1 MEPIATLQPLFDEL
15 QSSVPGLVQYLE
27 GIAGI
32 FQLEFNEK
40 IFVYQV
46 VSPEQKVMLD
56 FLGGCPA
63 PPHDGWENTPQ
74 TRLDAVAE
82 FIESPQFF
90 EYVKELRIGGSVID
104 KTVLLALEECV
115 NRFSNKTWID
125 ELFEELSKID
135 FENDGYIVLVFS
147 VDPRESSL
155 KRLQNLLIHEWIH
168 LLFFKSGINFQDK
181 FSRIDDVWLYDE
193 GLATWIESHFAAGTW
208 DNRVSLGR
216 KVDDLKLRGAPIS
229 AFGYYGMAVWF
240 TEKFISQPVDSWPNQ
255 LNSIMNSKDLKTPT
269 QLLA

>member
-56 FLGGCPA
+56 FLGGWPA

-90 EYVKELRIGGSVID
+90 EYF
-104 KTVLLALEECV
+104 
-115 NRFSNKTWID
+115 RF
-125 ELFEELSKID
+125 
-135 FENDGYIVLVFS
+135 
-147 VDPRESSL
+147 P
-155 KRLQNLLIHEWIH
+155 
-168 LLFFKSGINFQDK
+168 
-181 FSRIDDVWLYDE
+181 
-193 GLATWIESHFAAGTW
+193 A
-208 DNRVSLGR
+208 
-216 KVDDLKLRGAPIS
+216 
-229 AFGYYGMAVWF
+229 
-240 TEKFISQPVDSWPNQ
+240 
-255 LNSIMNSKDLKTPT
+255 
-269 QLLA
+269 